1 MNKKELLIK
10 LFENEFGKI
19 PRTYTDGLSFEDTKK
34 QLLSI
39 ALKKTR
45 PKDIEFK
52 SKRSK
57 WTQKS
62 REFFGE
68 GNTSPEKMA
77 FILSEGKKKRFLELL
92 QGFKEIIDKG
102 KGAYFS
108 SGSRPK
114 QSPQSWGIARL
125 HAVLWGSPARKVD
138 QNIVD
143 EYDIPLLKSIV

>member
-1 MNKKELLIK
+1 MNKKELLIR

-19 PRTYTDGLSFEDTKK
+19 PKTYIEGLSFEDTKK

-52 SKRSK
+52 SKTSK
-57 WTQKS
+57 WTKKS
-62 REFFGE
+62 KDFFGD

-77 FILSEGKKKRFLELL
+77 FILSQGNIERAKELY
-92 QGFKEIIDKG
+92 QGFREIINKG

-125 HAVLWGSPARKVD
+125 HAVLWGSPARKID
-138 QNIVD
+138 KNIVD
-143 EYDIPLLKSIV
+143 EFGIPLLKSNL